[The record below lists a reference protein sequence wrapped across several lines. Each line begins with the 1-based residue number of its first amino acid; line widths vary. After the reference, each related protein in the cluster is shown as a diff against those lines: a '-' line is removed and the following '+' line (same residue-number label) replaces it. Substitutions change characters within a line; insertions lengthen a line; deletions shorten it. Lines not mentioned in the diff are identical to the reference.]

1 MSEPHAPTTEDFK
14 QRWLEA
20 HRVPASLGSEQIGH
34 LRQQRLAEF
43 DVWLAKVKSDA
54 WDEGWEACH
63 AFMGRGIFPPR
74 TNPYREPVDR
84 GEGDG
89 SADQ

>member
-1 MSEPHAPTTEDFK
+1 MSEPHAPTTEDVK

-43 DVWLAKVKSDA
+43 DVWLAKVKADA
-54 WDEGWEACH
+54 WDDGSEAGAEH
-63 AFMGRGIFPPR
+63 IDSGHPGDLL
-74 TNPYREPVDR
+74 NPYWQEASS
-84 GEGDG
+84 E
-89 SADQ
+89 

>member
-1 MSEPHAPTTEDFK
+1 MSELYAPTTEDVK

-43 DVWLAKVKSDA
+43 DAWLAKVKADA
-54 WDEGWEACH
+54 WDACVSQSEACGYIEPND
-63 AFMGRGIFPPR
+63 ASELESIF
-74 TNPYREPVDR
+74 NPYRQ
-84 GEGDG
+84 G
-89 SADQ
+89 ADNG

>member
-1 MSEPHAPTTEDFK
+1 MSEPHAPTTEDVK

-43 DVWLAKVKSDA
+43 DAWLAGVKADA
-54 WDEGWEACH
+54 WDEGQEANEN
-63 AFMGRGIFPPR
+63 A
-74 TNPYREPVDR
+74 V
-84 GEGDG
+84 
-89 SADQ
+89 

>member
-43 DVWLAKVKSDA
+43 DAWLAKVKADARREGQTEA
-54 WDEGWEACH
+54 WDEGYSSCNEYQNAYVP
-63 AFMGRGIFPPR
+63 APR
-74 TNPYREPVDR
+74 PNPYR
-84 GEGDG
+84 G
-89 SADQ
+89 ADQ

>member
-1 MSEPHAPTTEDFK
+1 MSEPYTPTTEDFK

-43 DVWLAKVKSDA
+43 DAWLAKVKADA
-54 WDEGWEACH
+54 WDEGADAIEAV
-63 AFMGRGIFPPR
+63 MDTGGIVR
-74 TNPYREPVDR
+74 NPYCQET
-84 GEGDG
+84 
-89 SADQ
+89 DQR